1 MNNFN
6 TVHAAIRKR
15 CPHANVQSED
25 CLDHIKEVLDE
36 VYHVHIDFYL
46 SFLQDLGLIKYE
58 DGGRKITI
66 TERGKATEKI
76 FKE

>member
-6 TVHAAIRKR
+6 VVHAAIRKR
-15 CPHANVQSED
+15 CPEINIPSDD

-36 VYHVHIDFYL
+36 AYHMHIEFYL
-46 SFLQDLGLIKYE
+46 SFLQDLGLIHYE

-76 FKE
+76 FKH